1 MKKLLTLGVII
12 ASLIAV
18 AFWYYSDEKVV
29 LRKSHKLMECF
40 EKEEGDGLLSG
51 VLSEDKFRDLLDKS
65 VALDFDH
72 KDMPDMKGGIKQ
84 ERAYLAQSYLY
95 MMKSAKYIKL
105 SDQSIELE
113 SIEDKAA
120 KVKITV
126 HGEVK
131 HSRKSI
137 SSNFTLLLD
146 YSQTDEGWRISGI
159 TVKKE

>member
-29 LRKSHKLMECF
+29 LRKSNKLMECF
-40 EKEEGDGLLSG
+40 EKKEGDGLLSN

-105 SDQSIELE
+105 SDQSVELV

-120 KVKITV
+120 KVKIAV

-131 HSRKSI
+131 HNRKSI

-146 YSQTDEGWRISGI
+146 YSKTDEGWRISGI